1 MNKSN
6 RFLFSFI
13 GLILF
18 QIFMSLEELTGGY
31 PQFIKIVTQKIHIR
45 IPSIP
50 VIEISNQ
57 LFMFSSL
64 IIIIILFVFLGL
76 VFIESKWS
84 RIFAVTLGIFEI
96 INGGFHIFAS
106 IYYFKYIPGSITAVI
121 VIIFSLLIIIFK
133 PVAQQTE
140 PEETQ

>member
-13 GLILF
+13 GLIVS
-18 QIFMSLEELTGGY
+18 QIIMSLEEVVGRYPEYLTL
-31 PQFIKIVTQKIHIR
+31 FTEKLHDKI
-45 IPSIP
+45 PAFP
-50 VIEISNQ
+50 VIYISGPV
-57 LFMFSSL
+57 FMFSSL
-64 IIIIILFVFLGL
+64 ILIIILFVFLGL